1 MIPDINV
8 LVAASRADHPH
19 HQIARAWLESALA
32 DCATGGS
39 LEILPVVAAG
49 FLRVVTN
56 DRIFSEPTPLNE
68 ALAFIDA
75 VLAVAGTEMIPAGRE
90 WRHLRRICQEHD
102 LSGNAIADA
111 WIAAAV
117 QALGGR
123 LVTFDRDFTRLL
135 VKSELLLLRG

>member
-19 HQIARAWLESALA
+19 HQVARTWLASALA
-32 DCATGGS
+32 ECATGGS

-49 FLRVVTN
+49 FLRLVTN
-56 DRIFSEPTPLNE
+56 DRIFSEPTPISE

-75 VLAVAGTEMIPAGRE
+75 LLAVAGTEMIPIGRE
-90 WRHLRRICQEHD
+90 WPQLRRICHEHD
-102 LSGNAIADA
+102 LSGNATPDA

-135 VKSELLLLRG
+135 GKSELLLLRG